1 MGMTDAERKDQEAR
15 RSKLEWIYSVRP
27 RKRLAAYVLQKDP
40 NGEHPKMVHNALMRG
55 TLITLLTL
63 MVPVLCNGL
72 VIIDTVVELSC
83 LIALEIAPS
92 LHPRKRGQ
100 VEVFHCQKQV
110 EL

>member
-1 MGMTDAERKDQEAR
+1 
-15 RSKLEWIYSVRP
+15 
-27 RKRLAAYVLQKDP
+27 
-40 NGEHPKMVHNALMRG
+40 
-55 TLITLLTL
+55 

-72 VIIDTVVELSC
+72 VMIDTVVELSS

-110 EL
+110 ELQ